1 MRRVYILKD
10 SQTVTELDLWP
21 GDEVWHPDM
30 TKAGHV
36 NADGTFVPYVSLS

>member
-1 MRRVYILKD
+1 MRRVYILKAEQAV
-10 SQTVTELDLWP
+10 SELDLWP

-36 NADGTFVPYVSLS
+36 NDDGAFVPYVSLS